1 MKVSLFKSLLVAAA
15 TVVLFA
21 SCGPKQ
27 ESVRVGLDAT
37 SPSFVDGKVDLI
49 VALSG
54 QSATNVGVTLT
65 ASGSIPA
72 SSLTFEKNPSIP
84 AGTTS
89 KTVSVTVD
97 ESTLEPGDYE
107 ATFSISSVTGADIN
121 VAKQSVTVK
130 LTVEAAAI
138 VPEVFIS
145 SYSDAFADG
154 KASLK
159 LALSQ
164 AAESDVVVNLK
175 VETEMDGYSVL
186 PASALT
192 FTNPATI
199 PAGSLDVTVEVS
211 LDESVLEAGVSYYAI
226 LTLASVSENAKLAS
240 TKKTAYIEASKALT
254 ANLRSDW
261 TVSFDGTTTTD
272 GKVSQNI
279 KVDGVG
285 AEGTYYLFVYSKGV
299 VAEEFDD
306 ITEYL
311 VYMEEKAVGPALG
324 TADAYP
330 VKTGNSTWPYTL
342 NVGEYEVW
350 LVGCTAAGHVSGD
363 YATSTFKVEPTS
375 SMLDAYDNW
384 LGDWY
389 LNRTAITIVENDRS
403 DVSYTIQA
411 GDYFI
416 DANLGWNG
424 ELQFFVT
431 DPCTAAGGEGFF
443 GYYPA
448 EEEGYINIYSGT
460 AAIGYAV
467 LDETMKAGTVD
478 STNDGYFL
486 GMAAFTYNETSFTG
500 WGDLEFEFPT
510 KISRPVEDIDPNYT
524 KWLGTWNIE
533 GFSTPL
539 TIAQDMPN
547 ESYTLGLFYP
557 SISVTYAYVDFN
569 AETGGLEFNFG
580 AAGGAVTSG
589 GNNYTLYL
597 SGITNDNYVAMGSSD
612 SDLLAT
618 ATLGSDEQS
627 ATIEPNHWLNSSSAD
642 TYPVSLGLLGYNS
655 SEGWSNF
662 GMLFNIPTTM
672 TKAEAEPEPTSRVRA
687 NASRTLS
694 AGVKVNGARPEARR
708 IANARR

>member
-1 MKVSLFKSLLVAAA
+1 MKATFFKSALLTLCAVCMLAACNKEKSN
-15 TVVLFA
+15 V
-21 SCGPKQ
+21 
-27 ESVRVGLDAT
+27 SVSISST
-37 SPSFVDGKVDLI
+37 SPSYVDGKVDLI
-49 VALSG
+49 VALSEKSTSAV
-54 QSATNVGVTLT
+54 SATLAV
-65 ASGSIPA
+65 SGTIPEA
-72 SSLTFEKNPSIP
+72 ALSFEKKVTIP
-84 AGTTS
+84 AGVTTA
-89 KTVSVTVD
+89 TVTVTVD
-97 ESTLEPGDYE
+97 QSALEAGSYESEFTI
-107 ATFSISSVTGADIN
+107 ASVTGGEVNASKN
-121 VAKQSVTVK
+121 SCKVA

-138 VPEVFIS
+138 IPEVFIS

-164 AAESDVVVNLK
+164 AIESDVVVNFE
-175 VETEMDGYSVL
+175 VVTEMDGYSVL

-192 FTNPATI
+192 FANPATI
-199 PAGSLDVTVEVS
+199 PAGSTEATVEIT
-211 LDESVLEAGVSYYAI
+211 LDASVLESGVSYYAI
-226 LTLASVSENAKLAS
+226 LSIASVSENAKRGS
-240 TKKTAYIEASKALT
+240 TKQTAYIEASKVLT
-254 ANLRSDW
+254 ANLRGDW
-261 TVSFDGTTTTD
+261 TVTFDGTTTTG

-350 LVGCTAAGHVSGD
+350 LVGCTAAGHINGD

-389 LNRTAITIVENDRS
+389 LNRTAITIVEKDKSN
-403 DVSYTIQA
+403 VSYTIQA
-411 GDYFI
+411 GDCFI
-416 DANLGWNG
+416 DANVGWNG

-443 GYYPA
+443 GYYPS
-448 EEEGYINIYSGT
+448 EEQGYINIYTGT

-467 LDETMKAGTVD
+467 LDGTGKEGTVD
-478 STNDGYFL
+478 STNDGFFS
-486 GMAAFTYNETSFTG
+486 GMASFTYNETSYTG
-500 WGDLEFEFPT
+500 WGELDFEFPT
-510 KISRPVEDIDPNYT
+510 KISRPVTELDPNYT
-524 KWLGTWNIE
+524 KWLGTWNVE

-557 SISVTYAYVDFN
+557 SISITYAYVDFN

-597 SGITNDNYVAMGSSD
+597 SGVTNDNYVAMGSSD

-627 ATIEPNHWLNSSSAD
+627 ATIEPAHWLNSSSAD

-655 SEGWSNF
+655 SAGWSNF

-694 AGVKVNGARPEARR
+694 AGVKVNGTRPEARR